1 MQIQEERGELSLDY
15 FSILWAFQGQD
26 DHYIVLPRLGVREA
40 LIFLDFFFLN
50 GNAKGLVSGVPG
62 SDVAFP

>member
-26 DHYIVLPRLGVREA
+26 DHYIILPRLGVREA
-40 LIFLDFFFLN
+40 LIYLDFILS
-50 GNAKGLVSGVPG
+50 KR
-62 SDVAFP
+62 